1 MGGKTPQ
8 EYEDPIPNM
17 FYYISDKLCDNLFKL
32 KITPN
37 FITTLRLILMIVLT
51 ILVFYKKYLLFAG
64 ILFIF
69 CFFLDHLDGEYA
81 RKYNMVTKFGDYYD
95 HIVDNTY
102 FIPLLIIIFYR
113 NRNIYLILFFLILLI
128 ISTILIGCQEKYMF
142 KYKNNIS
149 SKSLKILQKTCPFEY
164 KKLKKS
170 LSVLRYFGQGFLIL
184 FIFFLI
190 IQTK

>member
-8 EYEDPIPNM
+8 EYEDPIPNI
-17 FYYISDKLCDNLFKL
+17 FYYISDKLCDKLFKL

-37 FITTLRLILMIVLT
+37 FITTLRLILMIIAT
-51 ILVFYKKYLLFAG
+51 ILVFYKKYLFFAG
-64 ILFIF
+64 FLFIF

-81 RKYNMVTKFGDYYD
+81 RKCNMVTKFGDYYD

-149 SKSLKILQKTCPFEY
+149 SQSLKILQKTCPFKY
-164 KKLKKS
+164 KKLEKS
-170 LSVLRYFGQGFLIL
+170 LRVLRFFGQGLLIL